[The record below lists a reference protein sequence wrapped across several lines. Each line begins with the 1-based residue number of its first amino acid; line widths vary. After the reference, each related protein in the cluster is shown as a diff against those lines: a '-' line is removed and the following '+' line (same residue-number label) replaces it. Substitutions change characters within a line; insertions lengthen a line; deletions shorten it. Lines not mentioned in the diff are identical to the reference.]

1 MGSCFAKTV
10 HEADPRQ
17 EQVIADLRQEN
28 ASLHQEVDA
37 LTMQLHQQR
46 AEVAHLTFINELDH
60 RLLSSYKTFFWEL
73 RTEDLLASRRLQP
86 SRPRGS

>member
-28 ASLHQEVDA
+28 ASLRQEVDA
-37 LTMQLHQQR
+37 LKMQLHQQR
-46 AEVAHLTFINELDH
+46 AEVARLTFINEEDR
-60 RLLSSYKTFFWEL
+60 RLLSSYKTRYWTL
-73 RTEDLLASRRLQP
+73 RMGDLLASRRLQP
-86 SRPRGS
+86 ARPRGS

>member
-1 MGSCFAKTV
+1 MGSCFDKPV

-46 AEVAHLTFINELDH
+46 AEVAYLTFINEDDH
-60 RLLSSYKTFFWEL
+60 RLLSSYKNHFWTL
-73 RTEDLLASRRLQP
+73 RIEGLLASRRLRLA
-86 SRPRGS
+86 RPRGS